1 MPDQV
6 AEIRSPE
13 FLDERLL
20 VSLNPRLQQERARK
34 REELLQSTE
43 QFLEQAAA
51 KVRRGRKPWQG
62 AGAIQRRLG
71 RELNRHKMEKH
82 FEIQLQGRQLSWS
95 RKADQIAAEARLD
108 GVYVVR
114 ASLSKD
120 TLGADAAVAACK
132 SLARVERA
140 FRSLKTTQLE
150 VRPLY
155 VYSAEHVRGHV
166 FLCMLAYYLEWHLR
180 RQLAPL
186 LFEDSERDAAAQ
198 PAQVSSAAKAKAASK
213 RIPQGLPVQNLHTLL
228 EHLGAQAL
236 NYVTLAKGDQYE
248 LPLVAQPTALHAE
261 AFTLLSVD
269 PDKIV
274 SSKIAS

>member
-1 MPDQV
+1 
-6 AEIRSPE
+6 
-13 FLDERLL
+13 
-20 VSLNPRLQQERARK
+20 
-34 REELLQSTE
+34 
-43 QFLEQAAA
+43 
-51 KVRRGRKPWQG
+51 
-62 AGAIQRRLG
+62 
-71 RELNRHKMEKH
+71 MEKH

-150 VRPLY
+150 LRPLY

-186 LFEDSERDAAAQ
+186 LFEDSERDAAAAQRDSPTQ
-198 PAQVSSAAKAKAASK
+198 PTQVSSAAKAKAASK
-213 RIPQGLPVQNLHTLL
+213 RTPHGLPVQSLRTLL

-236 NYVTLAKGDQYE
+236 NYVTPAEHDKYE
-248 LPLVAQPTALHAE
+248 FPLVAQPTALQAPSPCW
-261 AFTLLSVD
+261 AWTRTRLFPVKWQVDFT
-269 PDKIV
+269 
-274 SSKIAS
+274 

>member
-20 VSLNPRLQQERARK
+20 VSRNPRLQQERARK

-51 KVRRGRKPWQG
+51 KVRRGRKPWQS
-62 AGAIQRRLG
+62 AAAIQRRLG

-82 FEIQLQGRQLSWS
+82 F
-95 RKADQIAAEARLD
+95 
-108 GVYVVR
+108 
-114 ASLSKD
+114 
-120 TLGADAAVAACK
+120 
-132 SLARVERA
+132 
-140 FRSLKTTQLE
+140 
-150 VRPLY
+150 

-186 LFEDSERDAAAQ
+186 LFEDSERDAATAQRDAATQ

-213 RIPQGLPVQNLHTLL
+213 RTPHGLPVQSLRTLL

-236 NYVTLAKGDQYE
+236 NYVTLAEDDKYE
-248 LPLVAQPTALHAE
+248 FPLVAQPTALQAE
-261 AFTLLSVD
+261 AFALLGVD

-274 SSKIAS
+274 SSKMAS